1 MRAGA
6 HPLWLRL
13 VDIALAA
20 GRLQRSYFRQRPAV
34 QAKADLSPVTVADTE
49 TEALIHAA
57 LREAA
62 GDIPVVA
69 EEAVAAGHVPPVGS
83 RFFLVDPLD
92 GTREFVA
99 GRDEFTVNIALI
111 EAGRPVLGVVL
122 GPVAGALYCV
132 GGGGESLAADA
143 GDLAGP
149 ADHLAFRRIST
160 RVPDLSGLVAVVS
173 RSHLTPQTEAYLGGL
188 SIAERRAVGSSIKFC
203 AIAEGAADIYPRFGP
218 TNEWD
223 TAAGHAVL
231 AAAGGSVCEPDGQP
245 LTYGR
250 AGRRF
255 RNPDYIAWGG
265 PAFTLPDA
273 KYQ

>member
-1 MRAGA
+1 LRVGA

-20 GRLQRSYFRQRPAV
+20 GRLQRSHFRQRPAV
-34 QAKADLSPVTVADTE
+34 QTKADLSPVTIADTE

-57 LREAA
+57 LGDAA

-69 EEAVAAGHVPPVGS
+69 EEAVAAGQVPKVGT

-122 GPVAGALYCV
+122 RPIAGTLFCV
-132 GGGGESLAADA
+132 GGGGEALAADA
-143 GDLAGP
+143 GDLVGP
-149 ADHLAFRRIST
+149 AEHLAFRRIST
-160 RVPDLSGLVAVVS
+160 RVANPSALVAMVS
-173 RSHLTPQTEAYLGGL
+173 RSHLTPQTEAYLAGL

-231 AAAGGSVCEPDGQP
+231 SAAGGSVCEPDGQP
-245 LTYGR
+245 LTYGHAR
-250 AGRRF
+250 RRF

-265 PAFTLPDA
+265 PASTLPDA
-273 KYQ
+273 N

>member
-34 QAKADLSPVTVADTE
+34 QAKADLSPVTIADTE

-69 EEAVAAGHVPPVGS
+69 EEAVAAGNVPPVGS

-132 GGGGESLAADA
+132 GGGGEALVADA

-149 ADHLAFRRIST
+149 ADQLAFQRIST

-231 AAAGGSVCEPDGQP
+231 SAAGGSVCEPDGQP
-245 LTYGR
+245 LMYGR

-265 PAFTLPDA
+265 PAFTLPKA